1 MTYKFFETA
10 LGGTRFIVMIGGI
23 VFKIPYYKC
32 IKQGRR
38 QNEKEW
44 IDRKKS
50 SYLAR
55 LYFSFP
61 FGLLNI
67 MERVIPLAQPLSS
80 IESDCVKDYFR
91 NKKLSKDEL
100 EFILEDA
107 TLENFGVKDEKIVK
121 LDWGGY
127 GKSVNI

>member
-1 MTYKFFETA
+1 MTNKFFETA
-10 LGGTRFIVMIGGI
+10 LGGTRFIVMIGGL

-44 IDRKKS
+44 KDRKKS
-50 SYLAR
+50 SHLAK
-55 LYFSFP
+55 LYFSLP

-80 IESDCVKDYFR
+80 QESDFVREHFR
-91 NKKLSKDEL
+91 NQKLPKEEL
-100 EFILEDA
+100 EFLLEDA
-107 TLENFGVKDEKIVK
+107 TLENFGLRNGKIVK

-127 GKSVNI
+127 GRSANI